1 MGHSPGRLSLRRS
14 FFFLYVPGIILFFSF
29 IFISWRLI
37 TLQYCSGFCHT
48 LTWISHVFTYI
59 PHPDPPSL
67 ILKLSHQL
75 RSPTSCW
82 DSSQDFREA
91 PWPPGPGRKVWGCGA
106 RLRDGD
112 SRRALGGFAQSNGKP
127 ASPLSSFLPSGSLT
141 GKFVSLCEPQEF
153 RMQRLIDQ
161 KWKLEAVYYSEKY
174 ID

>member
-1 MGHSPGRLSLRRS
+1 M
-14 FFFLYVPGIILFFSF
+14 PGIILFFSV
-29 IFISWRLI
+29 IFVSWRLI

-48 LTWISHVFTYI
+48 LTWISHGVTCI

-91 PWPPGPGRKVWGCGA
+91 PWPTGPGRKVWGCGELGPGSEMVTLEEHLGA
-106 RLRDGD
+106 LH
-112 SRRALGGFAQSNGKP
+112 RATGKP
-127 ASPLSSFLPSGSLT
+127 PHLSPASFPLDHSLE
-141 GKFVSLCEPQEF
+141 SLSLPQEF
-153 RMQRLIDQ
+153 RMQRLTDQ
-161 KWKLEAVYYSEKY
+161 KWKFEAVYYSEKY